1 MKSAKSSKNVQSK
14 RPDSGNVHA
23 NSGASTSSVET
34 SSVNVWSVNN
44 IILAYAKKDS
54 ALVAG
59 YVVLIAIA
67 TILAVVGTTKVTS
80 ALYASAARG
89 DRQAS
94 FKWLA
99 LSLVM
104 AIVYGA
110 VQWGLEYIE
119 NVLDVEFTKY
129 VLEKAVGSVFEANHV
144 SFLDLG
150 PMQYRAFVRTS
161 ADASR
166 EVFKHMVKAYAP
178 NIALIFV
185 LMVYLFYLE
194 WKYGVVFLT
203 GLAFVA
209 AMFALNYKPMIK
221 SCRRVEAHL
230 RGADFRTFDVLQAM
244 PTVVSAGQSQAEQV
258 SVEKVTADAMRVRL
272 NVTHAMLAN
281 NTTLSI
287 FLVVSTM
294 IVMLMA
300 VWSMKDKDSPGFTI
314 AGATKVVT
322 ILTLMASLQARFQTV
337 NSSNERIS
345 EQMGRFEASAIPQVT
360 DAHSLPA
367 SGTKLLCGNGCAC
380 LAPNPPA
387 PDSSLSS
394 SPPPLSVSLRC
405 RCPLTIEF
413 DGVSFAYSNTAPA
426 GEVANA
432 KHADLGVSAGAQHAA
447 PQGRNVLHK
456 FSWTFGPG
464 GVSCLR
470 APSGTGK
477 TTLAKLLVGMHEP
490 QEGVIRVNGIDVRE
504 LDHSDLR
511 CRIAFTNQDQPL
523 LNRTIDE
530 VIRYGVPNATE
541 QEVEAVWQRI
551 RGAFAGKTRESRVG
565 KMGKSCST
573 GMRQLLRFANIELRG
588 AGCVVADEPCNGLD
602 AVNKKLVV
610 DSLKALADNGTTVLI
625 ITHDEDT
632 ASIATNVKHMDPAP

>member
-1 MKSAKSSKNVQSK
+1 MRKKSLESADSSEKS
-14 RPDSGNVHA
+14 RGDS
-23 NSGASTSSVET
+23 
-34 SSVNVWSVNN
+34 WSINN
-44 IILAYAKKDS
+44 IILSYAKKDA
-54 ALVAG
+54 ALVTG
-59 YVVLIAIA
+59 YIVLIAIS
-67 TILAVVGTTKVTS
+67 TTLGLVGTTKATS

-89 DRQAS
+89 DRQNC

-99 LSLVM
+99 LSLAL
-104 AIVYGA
+104 AIVLGA
-110 VQWGLEYIE
+110 VQWGTEYVE

-129 VLEKAVGSVFEANHV
+129 VLKQAVGSVFDANHV

-161 ADASR
+161 ADSSR
-166 EVFKHMVKAYAP
+166 EVFKQVVKAYAP
-178 NIALIFV
+178 NIVLIVILLVF
-185 LMVYLFYLE
+185 LFYLE
-194 WKYGVVFLT
+194 WKYGAVFLT
-203 GLAFVA
+203 GMAVVA

-244 PTVVSAGQSQAEQV
+244 PTVVSAGQSHAEQV
-258 SVEKVTADAMRVRL
+258 SVGQVTADAMQVRL
-272 NVTHAMLAN
+272 DVTQAMVAN
-281 NTTLSI
+281 NTTLST

-294 IVMLMA
+294 VVMLMA
-300 VWSMKDKDSPGFTI
+300 VWSMKDKDSPDFTA

-337 NSSNERIS
+337 NSSNERVS
-345 EQMGRFEASAIPQVT
+345 EQTGRFEASVLPQVT
-360 DAHSLPA
+360 GAHALST

-380 LAPNPPA
+380 LTPNPITA
-387 PDSSLSS
+387 PSSLPQPLPSS
-394 SPPPLSVSLRC
+394 SPQSLPLSLRC

-413 DGVSFAYSNTAPA
+413 DGVSFAYSSTAAA
-426 GEVANA
+426 GEIANA
-432 KHADLGVSAGAQHAA
+432 KNADRRASAGASAGTITA
-447 PQGRNVLHK
+447 RGRDVLHK

-490 QEGVIRVNGIDVRE
+490 HEGVIRVNGIDIRE
-504 LDHSDLR
+504 VDHSDLR

-530 VIRYGVPNATE
+530 VIRYGAPNATE
-541 QEVEAVWQRI
+541 QQVEAVWQRI
-551 RGAFAGKTRESRVG
+551 RGAFAGKTRETRVG

-610 DSLKALADNGTTVLI
+610 DSLKALAENGTTVLI

-632 ASIATNVKHMDPAP
+632 ASIATNVKYMVATP